1 MNISFLD
8 FWNDFSQEN
17 NFITHL
23 IRSIKFDI
31 KVVEPSKA
39 DIIIF
44 SCFGSENKK
53 YNHCKKIFYTG
64 ENIRPNLSDC
74 DYSITFDLDDYGGRN
89 IRIPLWYFYID
100 WFSVKTYGNPNYLI
114 PVEYL
119 YGGNEFTKKDKSKF
133 CSTVFSRPE
142 QLRFSTMN
150 QISSY
155 KSVDGYGKVHSRN
168 LPDGEKLKLD
178 IISDYKFNIC
188 FENSVYPGYFTEK
201 LLHSKIA
208 GCIPIYYSD
217 KTFSEDFNDKCC
229 LNYINYN
236 NVEDLLEDIKRIDND
251 NTLYKQILNEP
262 LFIEKINLENLT
274 NKIYQILKKN

>member
-8 FWNDFSQEN
+8 FWNDFSQDN

-23 IRSIKFDI
+23 IKSMKFDV

-74 DYSITFDLDDYGGRN
+74 DYSITFDLDDYDGRN

-100 WFSVKTYGNPNYLI
+100 WFGVKTYGNPNYLI

-119 YGGNEFTKKDKSKF
+119 YGENEFTKKDKTKF

-150 QISSY
+150 KISSY
-155 KSVDGYGKVHSRN
+155 KPVEGYGKVHSRS

-217 KTFSEDFNDKCC
+217 KTFSLDFNDKCC

-236 NVEDLLEDIKRIDND
+236 SVDGLLEDIKRIDND
-251 NTLYKQILNEP
+251 HTLYTQMLNEP
-262 LFIEKINLENLT
+262 LFIEKINIENLT
-274 NKIYQILKKN
+274 TKIYQILK